1 MAAHANSTPAPDR
14 RHLLSGALALGAAA
28 LTPQAVTQADA
39 ALLEIERRLD
49 EIQPELERRRAI
61 QSERILS
68 AQMAWEAAGRPM
80 GAPGAHAPGL
90 IEIEEAHGVYAADCD
105 YDELAWQVTYLTD
118 RAAELPAQSLDG
130 LRVKARIAVMY
141 WSPTPDDE
149 ELRDLMSDLIRLT
162 GAAEGRPWMA
172 RDFARVQL

>member
-14 RHLLSGALALGAAA
+14 RHVLSGALAVGVAA
-28 LTPQAVTQADA
+28 LTPPALTQADA

-49 EIQPELERRRAI
+49 EIQPEVERRRAI

-80 GAPGAHAPGL
+80 GAPGTPAQGL

-105 YDELAWQVTYLTD
+105 YDELAWQVTYLTE
-118 RAAELPAQSLDG
+118 RSAELPAQTLEG
-130 LRVKARIAVMY
+130 LRVKTALALSAY
-141 WSPTPDDE
+141 FPNGDDDE
-149 ELRDLMSDLIRLT
+149 VADLMRDLVRLT
-162 GAAEGRPWMA
+162 RVGEGRPWLA
-172 RDFARVQL
+172 WDLSRLAA